1 MIARGLL
8 FAPLLS
14 LALSACAAPAP
25 KGSDEPRR
33 AAVELAPCR
42 VPRSSEPAR
51 CATYEVPEDRAAS
64 HGRRISL
71 KVVVLPTL
79 GPTAAPDA
87 IFVLVGGPG
96 QGAASSLTGASGW
109 LTATARRERDVVF
122 VDQRGTGSA
131 NRLICR
137 LGGDDRVAAG
147 FRDLFP
153 LDEIRA
159 CRENLAQVADLRLY
173 TTPIAMDDLD
183 EIRAALGYDRI
194 DLYGTS
200 YGSQAALQYLRQ
212 HPRRVR
218 TVTLAGVATPDAKQP
233 LQFARAAQDAM
244 AALISDCAADAPCH
258 TAFPRLPAEFDSVL
272 ASFTSGP
279 VSFALS
285 RAEGSEPIHMSRG
298 VFVERLRL
306 MLYDLDDA
314 RRVPLLIHRA
324 AAGDWVPFATSSP
337 AGVAS
342 SFSAMYMTVTCSET
356 MAFIGEADVVR
367 ESRGTFVGEYR
378 TRTHLAACREWP
390 RADIPSAYYEPVRS
404 DAPVLILSGELDAA
418 TPARY
423 GAAAAR
429 SLPNSRQ
436 VLIRN
441 ASHAYWNDCTQVLVA
456 TFIAR
461 GSARDLDTGCVRDLR
476 RPPFVTEET
485 PPTPGGS

>member
-1 MIARGLL
+1 MTARGLL
-8 FAPLLS
+8 LALLLS
-14 LALSACAAPAP
+14 PAVSACVAPAP
-25 KGSDEPRR
+25 RGTDEPPR
-33 AAVELAPCR
+33 AAIELAPCR

-51 CATYEVPEDRAAS
+51 CATYEVPEDRAAPN
-64 HGRRISL
+64 GPRISL
-71 KVVVLPTL
+71 KVVVLPAL
-79 GPTAAPDA
+79 GPTTVPDA

-96 QGAASSLTGASGW
+96 QGAASTLTGTSGW
-109 LTATARRERDVVF
+109 LTAPARRERDIVF

-131 NRLICR
+131 TRLTCR

-159 CRENLAQVADLRLY
+159 CRDSLARVADLRLY

-183 EIRAALGYDRI
+183 EIRAALGYEQV

-218 TVTLAGVATPDAKQP
+218 TMTVAGVATPDAKQP

-244 AALISDCAADAPCH
+244 AALISDCAADASCH
-258 TAFPRLPAEFDSVL
+258 AAFPRLAAEFDSIL
-272 ASFTSGP
+272 ASFSSGP
-279 VSFALS
+279 VTFALS
-285 RAEGSEPIHMSRG
+285 RAGGRDPIHMSRG

-337 AGVAS
+337 AGVTTG
-342 SFSAMYMTVTCSET
+342 FPAMYMTVTCSET
-356 MAFIGEADVVR
+356 MAFISEADIVR
-367 ESRGTFVGEYR
+367 ESRDTFVGEYR
-378 TRTHLAACREWP
+378 TRAHLAACREWP
-390 RADIPSAYYEPVRS
+390 RAEIPSAYYAPVRS
-404 DAPVLILSGELDAA
+404 EAPVLILSGELDAA

-423 GAAAAR
+423 ATAAAR

-441 ASHAYWNDCTQVLVA
+441 ASHAYWNDCTQGLVA
-456 TFIAR
+456 AFIAR
-461 GSARDLDTGCVRDLR
+461 GSAIGLDTGCVRDLR
-476 RPPFVTEET
+476 RPPFLTEET
-485 PPTPGGS
+485 RIVP